1 MSPSAPLNGGSSC
14 SSMYLYSLKQ
24 LRVFDMH
31 CQCCWQTPIPHRCC
45 CYSVN
50 SCTLLLVCM
59 QVCVF
64 VCAVQIDKLFTIG
77 VIQPDIVADEKVD
90 LVLEKVSILITLPPI
105 GKRSIVM
112 SVSVC
117 LSVCVCVCV
126 CLCVCDHIFGTTRA
140 IFAKVFVHVTYCRG
154 SVFLWLHSD
163 TLCTMTSYLLICQG
177 CSTSLPS

>member
-1 MSPSAPLNGGSSC
+1 
-14 SSMYLYSLKQ
+14 
-24 LRVFDMH
+24 
-31 CQCCWQTPIPHRCC
+31 
-45 CYSVN
+45 
-50 SCTLLLVCM
+50 M

-105 GKRSIVM
+105 GERSIVM

-117 LSVCVCVCV
+117 V
-126 CLCVCDHIFGTTRA
+126 CLCVFVCLRSYLRNYTA
-140 IFAKVFVHVTYCRG
+140 IFAKVFVHVAYGRG
-154 SVFLWLHSD
+154 SVLLWRHCD